1 LATIEAAMV
10 MRKDKELGSITPG
23 KFADVILVSGDPT
36 KNISDIRRVD
46 VVIKNGEVYRPAEM
60 YPAFGIRTE

>member
-1 LATIEAAMV
+1 

-46 VVIKNGEVYRPAEM
+46 VVIKNGEVYRQPKCIQPSEYVQSKWA
-60 YPAFGIRTE
+60 